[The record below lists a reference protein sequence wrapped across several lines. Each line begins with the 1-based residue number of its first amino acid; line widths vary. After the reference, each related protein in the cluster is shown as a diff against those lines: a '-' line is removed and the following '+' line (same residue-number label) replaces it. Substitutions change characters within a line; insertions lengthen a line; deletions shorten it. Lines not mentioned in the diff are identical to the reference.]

1 MSVLENLTA
10 FLAKEGY
17 KPEATEFG
25 LQVKVQ
31 GLDFV
36 HFKDD
41 NDTLFLNLFF
51 PQIMPVTAENKAD
64 VLVAIDSANNDV
76 KLAKGAIRFGNAVW
90 VGCEC
95 LLNEGYDL
103 SAIVPRCLDTMVHYR
118 QQFYQAYSQTPSG
131 QKEMEAAQAAA
142 AAQQPQA

>member
-1 MSVLENLTA
+1 MTFCENLQAYLT
-10 FLAKEGY
+10 KEGFQ
-17 KPEATEFG
+17 PETTEFG
-25 LQVKVQ
+25 LHFKVQ

-64 VLVAIDSANNDV
+64 ILVAIDAANNEV

-90 VGCEC
+90 VGVEY

-103 SAIVPRCLDTMVHYR
+103 NAIVPRSLDTMVHYR

-131 QKEMEAAQAAA
+131 QAEMKAAQDAAA
-142 AAQQPQA
+142 TQQPQA

>member
-1 MSVLENLTA
+1 MAFIDNLSAYLT
-10 FLAKEGY
+10 KEGY
-17 KPEATEFG
+17 QPEATEFG
-25 LQVKVQ
+25 LHFKVQ

-41 NDTLFLNLFF
+41 NDTLFFNLFF

-64 VLVAIDSANNDV
+64 VLVAIDAANNDV

-90 VGCEC
+90 VGVES

-103 SAIVPRCLDTMVHYR
+103 STIVPRCLDTMVHYR

>member
-1 MSVLENLTA
+1 MTFCENLSAYLT
-10 FLAKEGY
+10 KEGFQ
-17 KPEATEFG
+17 PEATEFG
-25 LQVKVQ
+25 LHFKVQ

-51 PQIMPVTAENKAD
+51 PQIFPVTPENKAD

-90 VGCEC
+90 VGVEC

-103 SAIVPRCLDTMVHYR
+103 NALVPRCLDTMVHYR
-118 QQFYQAYSQTPSG
+118 QTFYQAYSQTPSG
-131 QKEMEAAQAAA
+131 QAEIQAAQAEQAA
-142 AAQQPQA
+142 E

>member
-1 MSVLENLTA
+1 MTVCESLSAYLT
-10 FLAKEGY
+10 KEGY
-17 KPEATEFG
+17 QPEATEFG
-25 LQVKVQ
+25 LHFKVQ

-41 NDTLFLNLFF
+41 NDTFFLNVFF
-51 PQIMPVTAENKAD
+51 PQIFPVTNENKAD
-64 VLVAIDSANNDV
+64 VLVAIDAANNDV
-76 KLAKGAIRFGNAVW
+76 KLAKGAVRFGNAVW

-103 SAIVPRCLDTMVHYR
+103 STIVPRCLDTMVHYR
-118 QQFYQAYSQTPSG
+118 QQFYQAFSQTPTG
-131 QKEMEAAQAAA
+131 QAEMKAAQEAA